1 MKFTLINRAKQEA
14 FALPTVLIASVV
26 MLIVLLSAVSASSSI
41 RAAIDSQYYNQ
52 IAREAVESGL
62 TLATECL
69 RKNANPGW
77 TDASP
82 LRPGSSCNGS
92 STESGYIIDTPT
104 LKTSFTVGSY
114 SIDADG
120 RTTFNA
126 KGVVSL
132 RRASDSTQVVQT
144 YNQATTRYVQIVPLV
159 TAMWGNYAHTCAVA
173 SKQVFCWGDNT
184 YGQLGDTTTTD
195 HLTPQPIKYLNG
207 LQAGTV
213 IDIGVGNEHTCA
225 RAWSGGIR
233 KLWCWGHNQYGQ
245 LGDGTVT
252 SKSGPVLV
260 TGLLAGLDIQDFS
273 VGAYGTCAIAGSR
286 TFCWG
291 WNPDGQVGDGTTTD
305 RASPTKITGGT
316 LGTQNVID
324 VATDNYHTCVVTS
337 NADVTVQKAYC
348 WGRNSYGQLG
358 NGTTTNSLVPVQLS
372 GSGITDVDIGSLH
385 TCVLT
390 YNAKLWCTGYN
401 GEGALGQGD
410 TTNRSTVAQV
420 TAVYGATTM
429 TTFSSFSLGGYQ
441 TCAVVSGAV
450 YNGKVFCWGRN
461 VEPTDNTIAGDV
473 GDGTKINRLSPTAVT
488 ATGVLAGKTI
498 DTVAASGQYTCAF
511 DTQQAAYCW
520 GRNDFG
526 QLGDGTTTTPRL
538 NPVSVNTSLFNPVY
552 TDF

>member
-26 MLIVLLSAVSASSSI
+26 MLIVLLSAIGASSSI
-41 RAAIDSQYYNQ
+41 RSAIDSQYYNQ

-69 RKNANPGW
+69 KKNPNPGW

-92 STESGYIIDTPT
+92 ATENGYVIDTPT
-104 LKTSFTVGSY
+104 LKTSFTVGNY

-120 RTTFNA
+120 RTTVDA
-126 KGVVSL
+126 KGIVSL
-132 RRASDSTQVVQT
+132 RSTSSPSTVVRTFDQ
-144 YNQATTRYVQIVPLV
+144 NSSRFVQIVPLV

-207 LQAGTV
+207 LQPGTI

-252 SKSGPVLV
+252 SKSGPVPV
-260 TGLLAGLDIQDFS
+260 TGLIAGLDVQDFS
-273 VGAYGTCAIAGSR
+273 VGAYGACAIAGSR
-286 TFCWG
+286 AFCWG
-291 WNPDGQVGDGTTTD
+291 WNPDGQIGDGTTTD
-305 RASPTKITGGT
+305 RASPTKASLLVNMDQIS
-316 LGTQNVID
+316 
-324 VATDNYHTCVVTS
+324 TDNYHTCAHTT
-337 NADVTVQKAYC
+337 ADQVYC

-358 NGTTTNSLVPVQLS
+358 NGTTTNSLTPVQLTPPT
-372 GSGITDVDIGSLH
+372 GTTPLNEVRIGSLH
-385 TCVLT
+385 TCVRATMSGTWRVL
-390 YNAKLWCTGYN
+390 CTGYN
-401 GEGALGQGD
+401 AEGALGTG
-410 TTNRSTVAQV
+410 TTANKTTVGTAAITGAMGSTAI
-420 TAVYGATTM
+420 T
-429 TTFSSFSLGGYQ
+429 SFSLGGYQ
-441 TCAVVSGAV
+441 TCAVTK
-450 YNGKVFCWGRN
+450 GKVYCWGRN

-473 GDGTKINRLSPTAVT
+473 GDGTKINRLSPVAVT
-488 ATGVLAGKTI
+488 DTGVLAGKTI

-526 QLGDGTTTTPRL
+526 QLGDGTATSPRL
-538 NPVSVNTSLFNPVY
+538 SPVKVNTSLFNPVY